1 MMSCPQF
8 EGMNV
13 YEHGVDVHA
22 RFTDLYLHLTQG
34 TPLQLEWR
42 LSEWINDP
50 KIVKNLLPFETLKM
64 YQIYHDCGKPFCR
77 VVDANGKQHFP
88 NHAEVSYQTWMKHAE
103 VILDGHAHVSPEDE
117 QIGKLIR
124 MDMDVHTLKGDAINE
139 FIQCP
144 EAASLLLTGLAEI
157 HSNAAHLG
165 QMNSDQFKIKL
176 KQLDKIGKK
185 LVAALK

>member
-1 MMSCPQF
+1 
-8 EGMNV
+8 MNV
-13 YEHGVDVHA
+13 FEHGVDVHA

-42 LSEWINDP
+42 LPEWINDP
-50 KIVKNLLPFETLKM
+50 KIVKNLLPFEVLKM

-88 NHAEVSYQTWMKHAE
+88 NHAEVSYQTWMQYAE
-103 VILDGHAHVSPEDE
+103 TPEDG
-117 QIGKLIR
+117 QVGNLIR

-139 FIQCP
+139 FIQRP
-144 EAASLLLTGLAEI
+144 EAASLLLTGLAEV

-165 QMNSDQFKIKL
+165 QMNSDQFKIKC
-176 KQLDKIGKK
+176 KQLDKIGKR
-185 LVAALK
+185 LVATLK

>member
-1 MMSCPQF
+1 MKEPMMSCPQF

-42 LSEWINDP
+42 LPEWINDP
-50 KIVKNLLPFETLKM
+50 KIVKNLLPFEVLKM

-77 VVDANGKQHFP
+77 VVDADGRQHFP
-88 NHAEVSYQTWMKHAE
+88 NHAEVSYQTWMQYAE
-103 VILDGHAHVSPEDE
+103 TPEDE

-124 MDMDVHTLKGDAINE
+124 MDMDVHTVKGDAINE
-139 FIQCP
+139 FIQRP
-144 EAASLLLTGLAEI
+144 EAASLLLTGIAEV
-157 HSNAAHLG
+157 HSNAAWRG
-165 QMNSDQFKIKL
+165 QLNSDQFKIKM
-176 KQLDKIGKK
+176 KQLDKIGKR
-185 LVAALK
+185 LVATLK